1 MTATRG
7 IAAFLILALFGGFGI
22 YLHSH
27 ERSPDRAP
35 DFNLI
40 PYGAAGY
47 VGLEN
52 RFDDFAYDVLKA
64 DTTTLR
70 MYRDDSGRVLWL
82 FVAYFASQTY
92 GSQIHSPRH
101 CLPGGGFQIE
111 STEPFALPL
120 SDGAIL
126 NVNRLAIAN
135 PRRRELM
142 LYWYETRSGV
152 ITGEYG
158 LKLDLMK
165 NAVLLRPTDAAI
177 CRLTMPLSLT
187 DDFDRATAETVR
199 FIRQIYPAVRQAL
212 PFGNDS
218 P

>member
-1 MTATRG
+1 MTANRG
-7 IAAFLILALFGGFGI
+7 IVALLVLVLFGGFGT
-22 YLHSH
+22 YLRSH
-27 ERSPDRAP
+27 ERFSDRAP
-35 DFNLI
+35 DFSLI
-40 PYGAAGY
+40 PYDAAGY
-47 VGLEN
+47 VGLEH

-70 MYRDDSGRVLWL
+70 MYRDESGRVLWL

-111 STEPFALPL
+111 SMEPFALSL
-120 SDGAIL
+120 DDGTTL

-135 PRRRELM
+135 PQRRELM

-177 CRLTMPLSLT
+177 CRLTMPLSLS
-187 DDFDRATAETVR
+187 DDFDRATAEAVR
-199 FIRQIYPAVRQAL
+199 FIGQVYPALRQAL
-212 PFGNDS
+212 PFGKVS